1 MEIVFVH
8 LNSRIPIHLYLNL
21 RRTKRLFSTE
31 AVTLISNKRQHVP
44 RGVKVHIYE
53 EKANWSEVE
62 TRLEHPKEFRNNF
75 WMTSLGRFI
84 ALAEYQ
90 SLIKKSI
97 LHIESDVII
106 AEDFPVAAFKKLQSN
121 ISYPLLSPERGIASI
136 LFLKHENDSNTLV
149 KQLQTSTRNN
159 PFTSDM
165 LILGEL
171 FNNNPDIALLPIGP
185 NSPDCYRDFTPEA
198 ILQRWQRERTHFLG
212 VFDGWD
218 IGGFFFGTD
227 PRNARGRSFLQRPVP
242 SEFAS
247 VENWEI
253 QYSSARNFVDI
264 LENGVKIPLYCLHL
278 TSKQLTLFKVKL
290 SQKRIEK
297 FVKKSNTE
305 YSKFYIRV
313 MLHQA
318 ILALFRRIRKV
329 LR

>member
-1 MEIVFVH
+1 
-8 LNSRIPIHLYLNL
+8 
-21 RRTKRLFSTE
+21 
-31 AVTLISNKRQHVP
+31 
-44 RGVKVHIYE
+44 VKVHRYE
-53 EKANWSEVE
+53 EKENWSEVE
-62 TRLEHPKEFRNNF
+62 NRLKHPKEFRNNF

-90 SLIKKSI
+90 SLIKQSI

-106 AEDFPVAAFKKLQSN
+106 AKDFPVMAFKHHTSN
-121 ISYPLLSPERGIASI
+121 ISFPLLSPERGIASI
-136 LFLKHENDSNTLV
+136 LFLKNENDSNTLV
-149 KQLQTSTRNN
+149 NQLQITARND

-171 FNNNPDIALLPIGP
+171 YKNNPDVALLPIGP
-185 NSPDCYRDFTPEA
+185 DSSDSYKNFTPEA
-198 ILQRWQRERTHFLG
+198 IFQRWQKEKTRFLG

-253 QYSSARNFVDI
+253 QYSATRNFVDI
-264 LENGVKIPLYCLHL
+264 HENGENLPVYCLHL
-278 TSKQLTLFKVKL
+278 TSKQLSLFKVKL
-290 SQKRIEK
+290 SQRRIKK

-305 YSKFYIRV
+305 YSKLYIRI

-318 ILALFRRIRKV
+318 ILAALRRIRKV
-329 LR
+329 LS